1 MSSIFL
7 ISFAI
12 HIFVDYIYIYRF
24 LDNNFFYSAAGSK
37 IGAMSRDGPVFRKYK
52 DVIINTKSKKTGQ
65 SIALILVFLISNWL
79 IFFNLLSSNFI
90 PVNIFGKVVDLVTFF
105 GNKFNIFVTIYY
117 LSYFVFLLIFCPKII
132 DFVHKKYSKSLENT
146 VIKQTGILLG
156 KAENGDLLYIDK
168 DNLYQNL
175 LITGSIGSGKTTG
188 VMCNVCE
195 ALIKRGY
202 GGVILDIKGNFVD
215 SVENIC
221 EETSRMCDFKEI
233 SMKSI
238 YSIDLLPKGLSN
250 LEISAMI
257 KQVITLISPSNNSDS
272 YWLDKVQNVIL
283 NLLIIISYYTG
294 GKKSIY
300 EIHKLV
306 VSEEYLNEKMTCCK
320 ENLIKGSDSEKVVF
334 EMNGAISFIKNE
346 YLTLDSRVKSIVK
359 SEITRLTIP
368 LVTEYEI
375 YNKFCNEN
383 INTKKIDFK
392 DRKQIVVL
400 SIDVGKNKML
410 AQIVSV
416 FLKLQF
422 QMEVLQ
428 NIGQKNTVFFI
439 ADEYQEFVNV
449 EDARFLSLS
458 REAKCINVISTQS
471 YSSIRNTLKDETAT
485 NVIIQNL
492 VNKLWLRND
501 DNYTIQEII
510 KQLGKVNVR
519 KETVQI
525 SEGAGESKKYLFRKG
540 FKNKKS
546 NISRSV
552 SQVTNK
558 ENEYDENFFS
568 RQLKTFEALS
578 FIYDRLEGIIV
589 KKIKLERWKNSE
601 EKQNI

>member
-1 MSSIFL
+1 MSSLFL
-7 ISFAI
+7 ISFVI
-12 HIFVDYIYIYRF
+12 YIFTDYIYIYRF
-24 LDNNFFYSAAGSK
+24 LDNNFFYSTSGSK
-37 IGAMSRDGPVFRKYK
+37 ILAMSRDGPFLKKYK
-52 DVIINTKSKKTGQ
+52 NIIINVKSKRTIQ
-65 SIALILVFLISNWL
+65 SAILILILLISNWL

-90 PVNIFGKVVDLVTFF
+90 PVNFFGKVLDLVTFF
-105 GNKFNIFVTIYY
+105 GNKFNIFVIIYY
-117 LSYFVFLLIFCPKII
+117 LSYFIFLLIFCPKVI
-132 DFVHKKYSKSLENT
+132 DFVYKKYSKSVEET
-146 VIKQTGILLG
+146 STTQSGFLLG
-156 KAENGDLLYIDK
+156 KLENGELMYIEK
-168 DNLYQNL
+168 DSLYQNL

-188 VMCNVCE
+188 VMCNICE
-195 ALIKRGY
+195 SLIKRGY

-221 EETSRMCDFKEI
+221 TKTSRMCDFKEI
-233 SMKSI
+233 SMSSS
-238 YSIDLLPKGLSN
+238 YSIDLLPKDLSN

-283 NLLIIISYYTG
+283 NLLIIIGYYTG

-306 VSEEYLNEKMTCCK
+306 ISEEYLNEKMAFCK
-320 ENLIKGSDSEKVVF
+320 DNLIKGADCEKVVF

-346 YLTLDSRVKSIVK
+346 YLTLDARVKSIVK

-471 YSSIRNTLKDETAT
+471 YSSIRNTLKDETST

-525 SEGAGESKKYLFRKG
+525 SEGASESKKYLFRKG

-546 NISRSV
+546 NVSRSV

-578 FIYDRLEGIIV
+578 FIYDKLEGIIV